1 MKQKDI
7 AVIAFIVGISA
18 FISILVSKTF
28 ISTPKN
34 RQQKVEVVEK
44 ITSDFTR
51 PDAKYFNKD
60 SVNPTQTIQIGDNS
74 NTKPFSG
81 GH

>member
-7 AVIAFIVGISA
+7 ALIVFIVGISA
-18 FISILVSKTF
+18 IISMGLTKAI

-34 RQQKVEVVEK
+34 RQQKVEVVEP
-44 ITSDFTR
+44 ITSEFTR
-51 PDAKYFNKD
+51 PDQKFFNKD
-60 SVNPTQTIQIGDNS
+60 SIDPTQTIQIGGVS

-81 GH
+81 N